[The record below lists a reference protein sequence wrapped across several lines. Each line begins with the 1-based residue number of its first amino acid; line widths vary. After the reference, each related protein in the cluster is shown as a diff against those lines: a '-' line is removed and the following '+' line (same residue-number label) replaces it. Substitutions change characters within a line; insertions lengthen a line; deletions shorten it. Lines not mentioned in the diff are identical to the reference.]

1 MSISGNNIAIEVKNL
16 SKIFKIYSRPSDLLT
31 EILFRKPRHR
41 EFLALNNLS
50 FKVQRGEV
58 VGLVGRNGAGKS
70 TLLRILAGTL
80 DKTSGEMRVRGNLS
94 AILELGS
101 GFNPDYTGLENIRM
115 GGLCLGMSRKEV
127 DARTDW
133 IIEFSELRDFINQ
146 PFRTYSSGMQARLT
160 FATAAA
166 LEPDILIVDE
176 ALSVGD
182 ARFQL
187 KCFSYLRDLCVR
199 GSTVLLV
206 SHDTN
211 AITSLC
217 TRAIFLEQ
225 GTIKEMGDPQT
236 VTAHYLKFLYGLNNS
251 AEASEALRVAAGGEG
266 SPELAA
272 SPDEG
277 AGEMLEPGRAS
288 SPPEDGEPP
297 LVGDR
302 REKAEIRSLEIVD
315 NAGNVV
321 SMLKTAAPYR
331 VVMRVL
337 FHEQVDTLSV
347 GFLIRNRQGVELF
360 GFNTNLAGIK
370 LPPGEAGARHEYS
383 LKVIMNM
390 VNGPYFLSGTVASRN
405 AEGYWAHED
414 VWIDHHSFEVMSP
427 PPRLHD
433 ISVVNL
439 NPIFSVEAQ
448 RPA

>member
-1 MSISGNNIAIEVKNL
+1 MRAAGNDIAIEVRNL
-16 SKIFKIYSRPSDLLT
+16 SKVFKIYSRPSDLLT
-31 EILFRKPRHR
+31 EIILRKPRHR
-41 EFLALNNLS
+41 EFQALHDIS
-50 FKVQRGEV
+50 FEVQRGEV

-80 DKTSGEMRVRGNLS
+80 DRTSGEMRVRGNLS

-101 GFNPDYTGLENIRM
+101 GFNPDYTGLENIRL
-115 GGLCLGMSRKEV
+115 GGLCLGMTRKEV
-127 DARTDW
+127 DAKTDW
-133 IIEFSELRDFINQ
+133 IIEFSELKEFMNQ

-187 KCFSYLRDLCVR
+187 KCFSYLRELCSR

-217 TRAIFLEQ
+217 TKAIFLEKGSILEIGQ
-225 GTIKEMGDPQT
+225 PQS

-251 AEASEALRVAAGGEG
+251 SKTLATAKASAVGEDAPDVSPNFDDVAGEVLKSGEASSSQERGEQQFFCEK
-266 SPELAA
+266 S
-272 SPDEG
+272 
-277 AGEMLEPGRAS
+277 EM
-288 SPPEDGEPP
+288 
-297 LVGDR
+297 
-302 REKAEIRSLEIVD
+302 AEIRSLEIVD
-315 NAGNVV
+315 EAGNVV
-321 SMLKTAAPYR
+321 SMLRVGGAYR

-337 FHEQVDTLSV
+337 FHQRIETLSV

-360 GFNTNLAGIK
+360 GMNTNLAGIN
-370 LPPGEAGARHEYS
+370 LPPGQAGSLQEYS
-383 LKVIMNM
+383 LNVVMNM
-390 VNGPYFLSGTVASRN
+390 VNGPYFLSGTVAFKN
-405 AEGYWAHED
+405 AEGHWAHLD
-414 VWIDHHSFEVMSP
+414 CWIDHKSFEVISC

-439 NPIFSVEAQ
+439 NPIFNLTGTE
-448 RPA
+448 